1 MVPLLL
7 TAKYVVDCV
16 GEAPKLDDDIAVKES
31 PTLSKVYIIYVCIY
45 IYVTIIFTK

>member
-1 MVPLLL
+1 L
-7 TAKYVVDCV
+7 
-16 GEAPKLDDDIAVKES
+16 